1 MKEYT
6 YDFHVHTCLS
16 PCGDNE
22 MTPNNIVNLAI
33 LAECDILAVTD
44 HNSCKN
50 APAVMAAARETDL
63 LVIPGMELC
72 VAEEAHVICLFETL
86 DGAMSFDKYV
96 EDHTP
101 SVINRPEVFG
111 EQRICDAADQVIGF
125 EEKLLL
131 IASEIGVNQVVDL
144 IKKFGGCAF
153 PAHVD
158 RNAFSVIASLGAIPP
173 EANFQT
179 AELTLNCDEPAFVQQ
194 HIELQK
200 MRILKNSDAH
210 YLEVLAGKKK
220 SIELPEKSIK
230 EVFKLITEL

>member
-1 MKEYT
+1 MMEYE
-6 YDFHVHTCLS
+6 YDLHVHTCLS

-33 LAECDILAVTD
+33 LAGCDILALTD

-72 VAEEAHVICLFETL
+72 VAEEAHIICLFETL
-86 DGAMSFDKYV
+86 DGAMDFDKYV
-96 EDHTP
+96 ENHTP
-101 SVINRPEVFG
+101 AVTNRSEVFG
-111 EQRICDAADQVIGF
+111 EQCICDAEDRVIGY

-131 IASEIGVNQVVDL
+131 IASEIGVNQVTDL
-144 IKKFGGCAF
+144 VRQYGGCAF

-158 RNAFSVIASLGAIPP
+158 RNAFSVISSLGAIPP
-173 EANFQT
+173 EAKFQT
-179 AELTLNCDEPAFVQQ
+179 AELTLNCDEPAFIKRHVG
-194 HIELQK
+194 LRN

-210 YLEVLAGKKK
+210 YLEVLAGEKKTVVM
-220 SIELPEKSIK
+220 PEKSIK
-230 EVFKLITEL
+230 AVFKLITEL

>member
-1 MKEYT
+1 MKEYA

-22 MTPNNIVNLAI
+22 MTPNNIVNLAV
-33 LAECDILAVTD
+33 LSGCDILAVTD

-50 APAVMAAARETDL
+50 APAVMAVARETDL

-72 VAEEAHVICLFETL
+72 VAEEAHVVCLFETL
-86 DGAMSFDKYV
+86 DGAMDFDKYV
-96 EDHTP
+96 EARTP
-101 SVINRPEVFG
+101 AVMNRPEIFG
-111 EQRICDAADQVIGF
+111 EQRICDAADQVIGY

-131 IASEIGVNQVVDL
+131 VASEIGVNQIANLVRE
-144 IKKFGGCAF
+144 FGGCAF

-179 AELTLNCDEPAFVQQ
+179 AELTLNCDEPAFVRQ
-194 HIELQK
+194 HTELQNMK
-200 MRILKNSDAH
+200 IVKNSDAH
-210 YLEVLAGKKK
+210 YLEVLAGEKQ
-220 SIELPEKSIK
+220 SITLPEKSIK
-230 EVFKLITEL
+230 TVIKFITEQ